1 MQALRWDGQSVRAT
15 TEQGAFH
22 GQRVI
27 LAERLQL
34 VEDLWDS
41 IAQDANADSLPV
53 TEEEQALLDER
64 LADLGQDPEAGSTWE
79 EVKARIL
86 RRDP

>member
-1 MQALRWDGQSVRAT
+1 MAT
-15 TEQGAFH
+15 NPRFDFRH
-22 GQRVI
+22 LSI
-27 LAERLQL
+27 AERLQL

-41 IAQDANADSLPV
+41 IAQDANAESLPV
-53 TEEEQALLDER
+53 TEKEKALLDER
-64 LADLGQDPEAGSTWE
+64 LADLEGDPEAGSTWE